1 MFDLDLW
8 KEILSALKK
17 NRLRSFMTA
26 FGVFWGIFML
36 IVMSGAGRALENG
49 VMDGIKAFATNSA
62 FFWTEPTSKPYKGF
76 QRGRRWNYK
85 NKDIEYIRENVKDIQ
100 YLSPKLFG
108 SDNNSGDN
116 TIRGKKTGVFNITG
130 DYPDFYKI
138 DPWTPIK
145 GRLLNEID
153 ILHKRKV
160 CIIGERV
167 AEVMFEKEEDPIGE
181 YLKINGVY
189 FQVVGVVHPETR
201 INFNG
206 NRKTESIMIPF
217 STMQQTYNMGDVVH
231 FFAVTSVDGVSVSQI
246 EARLKDLLKERHH
259 IAPDD
264 VQAVGSFNIEV
275 EWVKYQG
282 LFSGIQILTWI
293 VGIGTLLAGVIG
305 VSNIML
311 VIIKERTQEIGI
323 QRAIGATPG
332 NVIMHIV
339 AESVFLTVIAGYIG
353 LSLGIGLL
361 ELANMAL
368 TSGSA
373 NPDDV
378 FFKRPEVSFQMAVGA
393 LSVLVVSGVVAGL
406 IPARR
411 AVGIKPIDA
420 LRDEGI

>member
-1 MFDLDLW
+1 M
-8 KEILSALKK
+8 
-17 NRLRSFMTA
+17 RSLMTA

-85 NKDIEYIRENVKDIQ
+85 NEDIQYIRDNVKEVQ

-108 SDNNSGDN
+108 PNSMSGDN
-116 TIRGKKTGVFNITG
+116 TIRGKKTGSFNITG

-138 DPWTPIK
+138 DPWTPVK
-145 GRLLNEID
+145 GRLINEID

-167 AEVMFEKEEDPIGE
+167 AEVMFEKDENPIGE
-181 YLKINGVY
+181 YLQINGVY

-201 INFNG
+201 MNFNG

-231 FFAVTSVDGVSVSQI
+231 FFAVTSVPGVPVSQL
-246 EARLKDLLKERHH
+246 EAKLKDLLKTRHKV
-259 IAPDD
+259 APDD

-332 NVIMHIV
+332 KVIMHIV

-368 TSGSA
+368 DSGS
-373 NPDDV
+373 DEV
-378 FFKRPEVSFQMAVGA
+378 FFRRPEISFNMAVGA
-393 LSVLVVSGVVAGL
+393 LSVLVISGIIAGL

-411 AVGIKPIDA
+411 AVSIKPIDA

>member
-49 VMDGIKAFATNSA
+49 VMDGLKSFATNSA
-62 FFWTEPTSKPYKGF
+62 FFWTEPTSKPYEGF

-85 NKDIEYIRENVKDIQ
+85 NKDIEYLRENVKDIQ

-108 SDNNSGDN
+108 PNTNSGDN
-116 TIRGKKTGVFNITG
+116 TIRGKKTGAFNITG
-130 DYPDFYKI
+130 DYPEFYKI
-138 DPWTPIK
+138 DPWVPVK
-145 GRLLNEID
+145 GRLINDID

-167 AEVMFEKEEDPIGE
+167 AEVMFEKEEEPIGE

-201 INFNG
+201 MNFNG
-206 NRKTESIMIPF
+206 NRKNESIMIPF

-231 FFAVTSVDGVSVSQI
+231 FFAVTSKPGVPASQL
-246 EARLKDLLKERHH
+246 EAKLKDLLKARHKV
-259 IAPDD
+259 APDD

-275 EWVKYQG
+275 EFVKYQG
-282 LFSGIQILTWI
+282 LFTGIQILTWI

-368 TSGSA
+368 SSGNA

-378 FFKRPEVSFQMAVGA
+378 FFKRPEVSFNMAVGA
-393 LSVLVVSGVVAGL
+393 LSVLVVSGVIAGL

-411 AVGIKPIDA
+411 AVSIKPIDA

>member
-85 NKDIEYIRENVKDIQ
+85 NDDIKYIRDNVKEVQ

-108 SDNNSGDN
+108 PNTNSGDN
-116 TIRGKKTGVFNITG
+116 TIRGKKTGAFNITG

-138 DPWTPIK
+138 DPWVPVK
-145 GRLLNEID
+145 GRLINDID

-167 AEVMFEKEEDPIGE
+167 AEVMFEKDEDPIGE

-201 INFNG
+201 MNFNG

-231 FFAVTSVDGVSVSQI
+231 FFAVTSMPGVPASQL
-246 EARLKDLLKERHH
+246 EAKLKDLLKARHKV
-259 IAPDD
+259 APDD

-275 EWVKYQG
+275 EFVKYQG
-282 LFSGIQILTWI
+282 LFTGIQVLTWI

-368 TSGSA
+368 SSGNA

-378 FFKRPEVSFQMAVGA
+378 FFKRPEVSFNMAVGA
-393 LSVLVVSGVVAGL
+393 LSVLVVSGIVAGL

-411 AVGIKPIDA
+411 AVSIKPIDA

>member
-1 MFDLDLW
+1 M
-8 KEILSALKK
+8 
-17 NRLRSFMTA
+17 RSLMTA

-49 VMDGIKAFATNSA
+49 VMDGIKAVATNSA
-62 FFWTEPTSKPYKGF
+62 FFWTEPTSKPFKGF

-85 NKDIEYIRENVKDIQ
+85 NDDIQYIRDNVKEIE

-108 SDNNSGDN
+108 PNANSGDN
-116 TIRGKKTGVFNITG
+116 TIRGKKTGSFNITG
-130 DYPDFYKI
+130 DYPDYYKI
-138 DPWTPIK
+138 DPWTPVK
-145 GRLLNEID
+145 GRLINEID

-167 AEVMFEKEEDPIGE
+167 AEVMFEKEENPIGE
-181 YLKINGVY
+181 YLQINGVY

-201 INFNG
+201 MNFNG

-231 FFAVTSVDGVSVSQI
+231 FFAVTSVSGVSVSQL
-246 EARLKDLLKERHH
+246 ETKLKDLLKNRHKV
-259 IAPDD
+259 APDD
-264 VQAVGSFNIEV
+264 IQAVGSFNLEV
-275 EWVKYQG
+275 EFVKYQG

-332 NVIMHIV
+332 KVIMHIV

-368 TSGSA
+368 DSGS
-373 NPDDV
+373 DEV
-378 FFKRPEVSFQMAVGA
+378 FFRRPEVSFNMAVGA
-393 LSVLVVSGVVAGL
+393 VSVLVISGIIAGL

-411 AVGIKPIDA
+411 AVSIKPIDA

>member
-17 NRLRSFMTA
+17 NRMRSFMTA

-49 VMDGIKAFATNSA
+49 IMDGIKAFASNSA
-62 FFWTEPTSKPYKGF
+62 FFWTEPTSKPHEGF

-85 NKDIEYIRENVKDIQ
+85 NTDMEYIRANISDIEY
-100 YLSPKLFG
+100 LSPRLFG
-108 SDNNSGDN
+108 PNTYNGDN
-116 TIRGKKTGVFNITG
+116 TVRGKKTGAFNIYG

-138 DPWTPIK
+138 DPWTPVK
-145 GRLLNEID
+145 GRLINEID
-153 ILHKRKV
+153 ILQNRKV

-167 AEVMFEKEEDPIGE
+167 VEVMFGKDEDPIGE

-189 FQVVGVVHPETR
+189 FQVVGVVHAETRVNIGNGRKPET
-201 INFNG
+201 
-206 NRKTESIMIPF
+206 IMIPF
-217 STMQQTYNMGDVVH
+217 TTMQRTSNFGDVVH
-231 FFAVTSVDGVSVSQI
+231 FFSITSVPGVPVSTVEEKLI
-246 EARLKDLLKERHH
+246 ELLKVRHH

-264 VQAVGSFNIEV
+264 RQAIGSFNIEL
-275 EWVKYQG
+275 EWKKYVG
-282 LFSGIQILTWI
+282 LFNGIQLLTWI

-332 NVIMHIV
+332 KVIKHIV
-339 AESVFLTVIAGYIG
+339 AESVFLTFMAGYIG
-353 LSLGIGLL
+353 LALGVGLL
-361 ELANMAL
+361 ELLGIAL
-368 TSGSA
+368 ESGSEEI
-373 NPDDV
+373 
-378 FFKRPEVSFQMAVGA
+378 FFRQPEISFQMAVAA
-393 LSVLVVSGVVAGL
+393 LMVLVVSGIIAGL
-406 IPARR
+406 VPAKR
-411 AVGIKPIDA
+411 AVTIKPIDA

>member
-17 NRLRSFMTA
+17 NRMRSLMTA

-49 VMDGIKAFATNSA
+49 VMDGMKAVATNSA
-62 FFWTEPTSKPYKGF
+62 FFWTEPTSKPFKGF

-85 NKDIEYIRENVKDIQ
+85 NDDIQYIRDNVKEIE

-108 SDNNSGDN
+108 PNANSGDN
-116 TIRGKKTGVFNITG
+116 TIRGKKTGSFNITG
-130 DYPDFYKI
+130 DYPDYYKI
-138 DPWTPIK
+138 DPWTPVK
-145 GRLLNEID
+145 GRLINEID

-167 AEVMFEKEEDPIGE
+167 AEVMFEKEENPIGE
-181 YLKINGVY
+181 YLQINGVY

-201 INFNG
+201 MNFNG

-231 FFAVTSVDGVSVSQI
+231 FFAVTSVSGVSVSQL
-246 EARLKDLLKERHH
+246 ETKLKDLLKNRHKV
-259 IAPDD
+259 APDD
-264 VQAVGSFNIEV
+264 IQAVGSFNLEV
-275 EWVKYQG
+275 EFVKYQG

-332 NVIMHIV
+332 KVIMHIV

-368 TSGSA
+368 DSGS
-373 NPDDV
+373 DEV
-378 FFKRPEVSFQMAVGA
+378 FFRRPEVSFNMAVGA
-393 LSVLVVSGVVAGL
+393 VSVLVISGIIAGL

-411 AVGIKPIDA
+411 AVSIKPIDA